1 MSDDERSVVLY
12 DEDCGFCRW
21 SADRLRALDRRG
33 ELRFVPIQSPE
44 GQRLLAVLSPERR
57 LESWHLVRP
66 DGTVRSSGA
75 AVPEV
80 LRRLPGGA
88 PLASV
93 ASAAPGLTEH
103 AYRFVAARRE
113 RWARMLGQD
122 ACRVDPSRDRR
133 DSARS

>member
-1 MSDDERSVVLY
+1 MSDDARSIVLY

-33 ELRFVPIQSPE
+33 ELRFAPIQSE
-44 GQRLLAVLSPERR
+44 QGERLLAGLSPSRR
-57 LESWHLVRP
+57 MESWHLVTP
-66 DGTVRSSGA
+66 SGSVHSSGA

-80 LRRLPGGA
+80 LRRVPGGL
-88 PLASV
+88 PLARL
-93 ASAAPGLTEH
+93 ALAAPGMSEA

-113 RWARMLGQD
+113 RWARLLGQD

-133 DSARS
+133 RSSPS